1 MSAYRDDLAAARERI
16 RALESE
22 VRSLQRQNEA
32 SLQTAGSDLVQPGT
46 SHVPTTLAL
55 GGVLVLG
62 FVALRVTT
70 VAPLALGA
78 LLLLL
83 LILSLRGRA
92 LVVRPNEIAVVRGK
106 RESIPTWV
114 SSGRVARLRR
124 GATAESL
131 SLRAQPLSFT
141 LQGLTTADTTIQA
154 EVFAVLAV
162 RRDDEGIER
171 AVRTFGAGPIEPV
184 SQAALEEAIRTLAK
198 GVPSKDLLTRRGG
211 TCDRL
216 RRACRESLHELGV
229 DLLMVGLSNAR
240 VVEGEP

>member
-16 RALESE
+16 RALETE
-22 VRSLQRQNEA
+22 IQTLQRQNET
-32 SLQTAGSDLVQPGT
+32 SLQTAGSHLVQPGA
-46 SHVPTTLAL
+46 SHSPTTLAL
-55 GGVLVLG
+55 GGVIVLG

-78 LLLLL
+78 VLLLL

-106 RESIPTWV
+106 HESIPTWV
-114 SSGRVARLRR
+114 SSGRIARLRR

-141 LQGLTTADTTIQA
+141 LQGLATADAQVNA

-171 AVRTFGAGPIEPV
+171 AVRTFGAGPIEPI
-184 SQAALEEAIRTLAK
+184 SQAALEETLRAVAK
-198 GVPSKDLLTRRGG
+198 DVPSKELLARRGG
-211 TCDRL
+211 TCDRM

-229 DLLMVGLSNAR
+229 DLIMAGLIDVR
-240 VVEGEP
+240 VVEGER